1 MKHVLVL
8 LLSLFSL
15 CAAPTAADAGA
26 RILPDS
32 VAATAR
38 TEERRPCVRGRVEDT
53 EGRPVPGVAVVM
65 LDADSAYVAAA
76 ASDAEGRF
84 EIVPAVKPY
93 RLLFQHISY
102 ELAALSGASG
112 EAGTVTLHERSTG
125 IGAVV
130 VEGERPVVRI
140 EQGRLAYDLQAVVR
154 GKAVNNAYEALTQ
167 LPGVSERQGT
177 LTLAGTGSVTVIL
190 NGLEKIEIREYITTE
205 PYFRARVTALRDTT
219 PDLKSIEFEALVDS
233 IRDVALN
240 IINVSPSMP
249 KEAAFAIKN
258 IDSKR
263 GIINFICS
271 NMELTDE
278 DRQSLLEAPGL
289 LARARKLLEILIRE
303 QQLAELK
310 NQIQERV
317 KQEIDKQQRDYYLQQ
332 QMRTI
337 QDELGDGADADIEKM
352 REEAKKKNWPKEVGE
367 TFEKELQKVERLNPA
382 VAEYSVQMTYLQLL
396 LELPWNEVT
405 KDNLDLNCAR
415 EQLDRDHFGL
425 EEVKERILE
434 HLAVIKLKGDLK
446 SPILCLYG
454 PPGVGKTSLGK
465 SVAAALGRKFGRIS
479 LGGLHDE
486 SEIRGHRRTYI
497 GAMPGRIIQTIKRC
511 GSSNPVIILDEVDKV
526 TVSNH
531 GDPSSALLEVL
542 DPEQN
547 TTFHDNYID
556 MEYDLSKVLF
566 IATANN
572 IANIAPALRDR
583 MEMINIAGYL
593 IEEKVR
599 IALDHLLPKQR
610 EAHGIKEQELT
621 MAPEVVEGIIAGYT
635 RESGVRSLDK
645 LLAKIARARAKQI
658 AFDEVFAPEVSARE
672 VEKILG
678 MPKFLKEEYEVGGM
692 TGVVTGLAWTEVG
705 GDILYIESVL
715 TPGKGKVSLT
725 GNLGDVMKES
735 ATIAHEW
742 VMAHSKEL
750 GIDPALF
757 EKNDINI
764 HVPEGAIPK
773 DGPSAGITMVTS
785 IVSTYTGRKVRDRIA
800 MTGETTLRG
809 RVMPVGGV
817 KEKILAAKRAGI
829 NELILSEENRKDIAE
844 IKPEY
849 IDGLT
854 FHYVKTNDEVLKQ
867 ALI

>member
-1 MKHVLVL
+1 MSKRDKIELKELESLPEALDGNHRVIPIVTGEDDTVEEVAVPEILPVLTLRSSVL
-8 LLSLFSL
+8 FPGAITPVTVGRSRSMTLVRDTNARNGML
-15 CAAPTAADAGA
+15 AAVLQRDGDVEEPKAEDMYRIGTAA
-26 RILPDS
+26 RIMKILEMPN
-32 VAATAR
+32 
-38 TEERRPCVRGRVEDT
+38 GN
-53 EGRPVPGVAVVM
+53 
-65 LDADSAYVAAA
+65 L
-76 ASDAEGRF
+76 
-84 EIVPAVKPY
+84 
-93 RLLFQHISY
+93 
-102 ELAALSGASG
+102 
-112 EAGTVTLHERSTG
+112 
-125 IGAVV
+125 
-130 VEGERPVVRI
+130 
-140 EQGRLAYDLQAVVR
+140 
-154 GKAVNNAYEALTQ
+154 
-167 LPGVSERQGT
+167 
-177 LTLAGTGSVTVIL
+177 TVIL
-190 NGLEKIEIREYITTE
+190 NGLEKVEIGEYVSSD
-205 PYFRARVTALRDTT
+205 PYLQAKVTPLKDST
-219 PDLKSIEFEALVDS
+219 PDEKNVEFNALVDS

-240 IINVSPSMP
+240 IINISPNMP
-249 KEAAFAIKN
+249 KEAIFAIKN
-258 IDSKR
+258 IDSRR
-263 GIINFICS
+263 GIINFICT
-271 NMELTDE
+271 NLELSDE

-289 LARARKLLEILIRE
+289 LARARKLLEILIRD
-303 QQLAELK
+303 QQLIELK
-310 NQIQERV
+310 NEIQEKV

-396 LELPWNEVT
+396 LELPWNDTT
-405 KDNLDLNCAR
+405 KDNLDLKCAR

-425 EEVKERILE
+425 DEVKERILE

-572 IANIAPALRDR
+572 VANIAPALRDR
-583 MEMINIAGYL
+583 MEMINIPGYL
-593 IEEKVR
+593 VEEKIR

-610 EAHGIKEQELT
+610 EAHGIKEQELVMT
-621 MAPEVVEGIIAGYT
+621 PQIVEGIISGYT

-658 AFDEVFAPEVSARE
+658 AFDEAFAPEITAKD

-678 MPKFLKEEYEVGGM
+678 MPKFLREEYEVGGM

-725 GNLGDVMKES
+725 GNLGEVMKES

-742 VMAHSKEL
+742 VMAHHAEL
-750 GIDPALF
+750 GIDASAF

-785 IVSTYTGRKVRDRIA
+785 IVSTYTGRKVRERIA

-817 KEKILAAKRAGI
+817 REKILAAKRAGI
-829 NELILSEENRKDIAE
+829 TELILSEENRKDIAE

-849 IDGLT
+849 VEGLT
-854 FHYVKTNDEVLKQ
+854 FHYVKTNDEVLKL
-867 ALI
+867 ALV

>member
-1 MKHVLVL
+1 M
-8 LLSLFSL
+8 
-15 CAAPTAADAGA
+15 
-26 RILPDS
+26 
-32 VAATAR
+32 
-38 TEERRPCVRGRVEDT
+38 
-53 EGRPVPGVAVVM
+53 
-65 LDADSAYVAAA
+65 
-76 ASDAEGRF
+76 
-84 EIVPAVKPY
+84 
-93 RLLFQHISY
+93 
-102 ELAALSGASG
+102 
-112 EAGTVTLHERSTG
+112 
-125 IGAVV
+125 
-130 VEGERPVVRI
+130 
-140 EQGRLAYDLQAVVR
+140 
-154 GKAVNNAYEALTQ
+154 
-167 LPGVSERQGT
+167 
-177 LTLAGTGSVTVIL
+177 
-190 NGLEKIEIREYITTE
+190 
-205 PYFRARVTALRDTT
+205 
-219 PDLKSIEFEALVDS
+219 
-233 IRDVALN
+233 
-240 IINVSPSMP
+240 
-249 KEAAFAIKN
+249 
-258 IDSKR
+258 
-263 GIINFICS
+263 
-271 NMELTDE
+271 
-278 DRQSLLEAPGL
+278 
-289 LARARKLLEILIRE
+289 
-303 QQLAELK
+303 
-310 NQIQERV
+310 
-317 KQEIDKQQRDYYLQQ
+317 
-332 QMRTI
+332 
-337 QDELGDGADADIEKM
+337 
-352 REEAKKKNWPKEVGE
+352 
-367 TFEKELQKVERLNPA
+367 
-382 VAEYSVQMTYLQLL
+382 
-396 LELPWNEVT
+396 
-405 KDNLDLNCAR
+405 
-415 EQLDRDHFGL
+415 
-425 EEVKERILE
+425 
-434 HLAVIKLKGDLK
+434 
-446 SPILCLYG
+446 
-454 PPGVGKTSLGK
+454 GKTSLGK

-621 MAPEVVEGIIAGYT
+621 MIPEVVEGIIAGYT

>member
-1 MKHVLVL
+1 MSKRDKIELKELESLPEALDGNHRVIPIVTGEDDTVEEVAVPEILPVLTLRSSVL
-8 LLSLFSL
+8 FPGAITPVTVGRSRSMTLVRDTNARNGML
-15 CAAPTAADAGA
+15 AAVLQRDGDVEEPKAEDMYRIGTAA
-26 RILPDS
+26 RIMKILEMPN
-32 VAATAR
+32 
-38 TEERRPCVRGRVEDT
+38 GN
-53 EGRPVPGVAVVM
+53 
-65 LDADSAYVAAA
+65 L
-76 ASDAEGRF
+76 
-84 EIVPAVKPY
+84 
-93 RLLFQHISY
+93 
-102 ELAALSGASG
+102 
-112 EAGTVTLHERSTG
+112 
-125 IGAVV
+125 
-130 VEGERPVVRI
+130 
-140 EQGRLAYDLQAVVR
+140 
-154 GKAVNNAYEALTQ
+154 
-167 LPGVSERQGT
+167 
-177 LTLAGTGSVTVIL
+177 TVIL
-190 NGLEKIEIREYITTE
+190 NGLEKVEIGEYVSSD
-205 PYFRARVTALRDTT
+205 PYLQARVTPLKDST
-219 PDLKSIEFEALVDS
+219 PDEKNVEFNALVDS

-240 IINVSPSMP
+240 IINISPNMP
-249 KEAAFAIKN
+249 KEAIFAIKN
-258 IDSKR
+258 IDSRR
-263 GIINFICS
+263 GIINFICT
-271 NMELTDE
+271 NLELSDE

-289 LARARKLLEILIRE
+289 LARARKLLEILIRD
-303 QQLAELK
+303 QQLIELK
-310 NQIQERV
+310 NEIQEKV

-396 LELPWNEVT
+396 LELPWNDTT
-405 KDNLDLNCAR
+405 KDNLDLKCAR

-425 EEVKERILE
+425 DEVKERILE

-572 IANIAPALRDR
+572 VANIAPALRDR
-583 MEMINIAGYL
+583 MEMINIPGYL
-593 IEEKVR
+593 VEEKIR

-610 EAHGIKEQELT
+610 EAHGIKEQELVMT
-621 MAPEVVEGIIAGYT
+621 PQIVEGIISGYT

-658 AFDEVFAPEVSARE
+658 AFDEAFAPEITAKD

-678 MPKFLKEEYEVGGM
+678 MPKFLREEYEVGGM

-715 TPGKGKVSLT
+715 TPGKGKFSLT
-725 GNLGDVMKES
+725 GNLGEVMKES

-742 VMAHSKEL
+742 VMAHHAEL
-750 GIDPALF
+750 GIDASAF

-785 IVSTYTGRKVRDRIA
+785 IVSTYTGRKVRERIA

-817 KEKILAAKRAGI
+817 REKILAAKRAGI
-829 NELILSEENRKDIAE
+829 TELILSEENRKDIAE

-849 IDGLT
+849 VEGLT
-854 FHYVKTNDEVLKQ
+854 FHYVKTNDEVLKL
-867 ALI
+867 ALV